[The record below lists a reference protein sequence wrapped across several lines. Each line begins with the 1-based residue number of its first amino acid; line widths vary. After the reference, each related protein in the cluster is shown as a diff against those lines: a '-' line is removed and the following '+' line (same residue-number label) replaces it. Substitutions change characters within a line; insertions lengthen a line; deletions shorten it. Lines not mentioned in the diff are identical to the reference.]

1 MLAFNV
7 WGFIAGAGKK
17 QAFTD
22 QRLCD
27 KRQAFL
33 SPLLWPELFVNHNQE
48 LFSQIQ
54 EEQREISDYVD
65 DKFVPEF
72 LHAMIAAGD

>member
-1 MLAFNV
+1 MTSF
-7 WGFIAGAGKK
+7 
-17 QAFTD
+17 
-22 QRLCD
+22 
-27 KRQAFL
+27 
-33 SPLLWPELFVNHNQE
+33 LLWSEPFVNHNQE
-48 LFSQIQ
+48 LFSLIQ

>member
-1 MLAFNV
+1 VVKPFPPAIWRV
-7 WGFIAGAGKK
+7 CGAARWGGYIDRWRMTSF
-17 QAFTD
+17 
-22 QRLCD
+22 
-27 KRQAFL
+27 
-33 SPLLWPELFVNHNQE
+33 LLWSEPFVNHNQE

-54 EEQREISDYVD
+54 EEQRKISDYVD